1 MSQRWRRPRDATAT
15 HARLG
20 WILAHVFQHQLA
32 DALGHLV
39 CGKMADDQERLEAVG
54 RGDKVARTLGN
65 YQSTKAWLEATEAGC
80 SDSRRKRQATRA
92 RSRISAKVIFC
103 GRSRVARDSAD
114 RAVSEAARD
123 WAVGRMPFQ

>member
-1 MSQRWRRPRDATAT
+1 M
-15 HARLG
+15 
-20 WILAHVFQHQLA
+20 FQHQLA

-65 YQSTKAWLEATEAGC
+65 YQSTKAWLGATEAGC

-103 GRSRVARDSAD
+103 GRSRLARDSAD